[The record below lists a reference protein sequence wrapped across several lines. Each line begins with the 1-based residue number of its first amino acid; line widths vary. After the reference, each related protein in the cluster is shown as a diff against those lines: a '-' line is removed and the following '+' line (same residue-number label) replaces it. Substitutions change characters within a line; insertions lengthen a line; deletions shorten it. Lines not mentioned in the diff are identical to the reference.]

1 MMEENRLTKEY
12 FDTRQKYIVRLH
24 ANKFMAEGEIKNVND
39 IVNILASMNDIYKI
53 EVFRIKENYNIRT
66 NLATKILEQETLPL
80 WVADEISNVRKIQKA
95 TGKAKL
101 EPEVTE
107 KNINNPAIQ
116 TGTHTQY
123 SVALRTNMYSAPRR
137 VPVAKIVM
145 WRELTDKD
153 IVVNKNMKQIYP
165 TVTAKVP
172 EVLSRLLENVR

>member
-1 MMEENRLTKEY
+1 MENR
-12 FDTRQKYIVRLH
+12 FDKKNIGTREVWTLRLH
-24 ANKFMAEGEIKNVND
+24 GKKYMAEAEIKNVDD

-66 NLATKILEQETLPL
+66 NLSTKVLEQETLPL
-80 WVADEISNVRKIQKA
+80 LVADEISNVRKIQKA
-95 TGKAKL
+95 AGKAKL

-107 KNINNPAIQ
+107 RNINNPAIQ

-123 SVALRTNMYSAPRR
+123 SVALRTNMDSAPRR